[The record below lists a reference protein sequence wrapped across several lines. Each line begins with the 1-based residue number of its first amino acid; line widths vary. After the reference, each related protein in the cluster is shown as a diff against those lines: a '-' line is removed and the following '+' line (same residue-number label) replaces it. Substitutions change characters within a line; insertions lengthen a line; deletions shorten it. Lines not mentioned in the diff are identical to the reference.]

1 MATCELLEAKEAQSH
16 LQLEPVAQVAGNT
29 EVEALLQQK
38 TEELEEAGSRMKEK
52 RQRNYV
58 TN

>member
-1 MATCELLEAKEAQSH
+1 LLEAKEAH

-38 TEELEEAGSRMKEK
+38 TAELEEAGSRMKE